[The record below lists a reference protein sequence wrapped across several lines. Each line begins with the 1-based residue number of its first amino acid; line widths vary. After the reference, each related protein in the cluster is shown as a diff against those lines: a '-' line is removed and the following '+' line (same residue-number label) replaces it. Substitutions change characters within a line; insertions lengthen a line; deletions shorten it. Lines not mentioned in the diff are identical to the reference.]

1 MQQKGRNQSWKGR
14 ARLKNNLSRINEII
28 KIELEIIKREKNQGK
43 QKSVFLKISTKLTI
57 LKLESPRRSEIKHKL
72 PKSRKK
78 KNITFIP
85 TEIKK
90 DYREYYK

>member
-43 QKSVFLKISTKLTI
+43 QKSVFWKYQQNWQS
-57 LKLESPRRSEIKHKL
+57 SS
-72 PKSRKK
+72 
-78 KNITFIP
+78 
-85 TEIKK
+85 
-90 DYREYYK
+90 